1 MKEGLNIF
9 CTPPLEQCTDERF
22 RRTKKSF
29 FNTTFSCSPEDRLHQ
44 NICWPLILNSRFN
57 RYVNCTP
64 IEEKM
69 SPNAIS
75 NILSVSDVSEKS
87 RGRLHASMKSGKF
100 TGNECKFANCLT
112 KSDQKV
118 CNFLYEQ
125 HISMKNSRNCYSA
138 QFFEYF
144 SSIFCMKK

>member
-1 MKEGLNIF
+1 
-9 CTPPLEQCTDERF
+9 
-22 RRTKKSF
+22 
-29 FNTTFSCSPEDRLHQ
+29 
-44 NICWPLILNSRFN
+44 
-57 RYVNCTP
+57 
-64 IEEKM
+64 M

-75 NILSVSDVSEKS
+75 NILSISDVSEKS
-87 RGRLHASMKSGKF
+87 RGRSLASMKSGKF
-100 TGNECKFANCLT
+100 IGIDCKFANCLT

-144 SSIFCMKK
+144 SSIFCMKKSSPPPKRLMRSNEFSEMPVEYSDITGNSSIDLPPWAKV